1 MAENQNAE
9 QNVENT
15 VNKTGDA
22 SVTPKQPV
30 SKFGKQE
37 TYTATD
43 GTKYTFQFPGT
54 QAAMELLDRAKNNI
68 GVVVDS
74 KYKVELMEHIIVD
87 PKVSYDYF
95 DEHDGFIEVTNEAD
109 RFLGSLL

>member
-1 MAENQNAE
+1 MPENQTVE
-9 QNVENT
+9 QNVDNT
-15 VNKTGDA
+15 ANKGADTSA
-22 SVTPKQPV
+22 TPKQPV

-68 GVVVDS
+68 GVVIDS
-74 KYKVELMEHIIVD
+74 KYKAELMEHIIVD

-95 DEHDGFIEVTNEAD
+95 DEHDGFMEVTNEAD